1 MRVTLKNFIIP
12 SIPLAVFLVGS
23 CSVLWMSSYFGSHLM
38 SSSNQVS
45 SGVISFRSLFLP
57 NILLENIICLALTL
71 LNAFLIAQINNRFT
85 VIRTRT
91 FLPIL
96 IFLILMATWNQT
108 HIAVSSHLA
117 VTLFIFAIFYFFSM
131 SRDRKA
137 SEQAFMGTFLI
148 SISSIL
154 INQLAFLI
162 PVCWIG
168 FIIFQ
173 SFSLRTFL
181 ASVFG
186 ALTPWILFLS
196 ASYLI
201 NPDVNFNQF
210 FILNLNFQSNFSA
223 FSIAEMVYSAGIS
236 VIMIISILGMNSI
249 SNSDAIITRNILNF
263 LIFLLISLTVLSFI
277 FQNQFILFLPFI
289 AMIYAM
295 LISHPLTL
303 KQSNFYGIL
312 FVVFCI
318 LNLAFIISKY
328 IPILK

>member
-1 MRVTLKNFIIP
+1 M
-12 SIPLAVFLVGS
+12 
-23 CSVLWMSSYFGSHLM
+23 
-38 SSSNQVS
+38 
-45 SGVISFRSLFLP
+45 
-57 NILLENIICLALTL
+57 ENIVSMGFTL

-96 IFLILMATWNQT
+96 IFLLLMATWSQT

-137 SEQAFMGTFLI
+137 SEQAFMGSFLI

-201 NPDVNFNQF
+201 NPNVNFNQV
-210 FILNLNFQSNFSA
+210 FILNLNFESNFSA
-223 FSIAEMVYSAGIS
+223 FSIAEIIYSVGIS
-236 VIMIISILGMNSI
+236 VIMIISIFGMYSI
-249 SNSDAIITRNILNF
+249 SNSDAINTRNKLNF
-263 LIFLLISLTVLSFI
+263 LVFLLISLSVLSFI
-277 FQNQFILFLPFI
+277 FHNQFISFLPFI
-289 AMIYAM
+289 ALVYAM

-303 KQSNFYGIL
+303 KQNNFYGIL
-312 FVVFCI
+312 FIIFCL
-318 LNLAFIISKY
+318 LNVSFVISKY
-328 IPILK
+328 FIF